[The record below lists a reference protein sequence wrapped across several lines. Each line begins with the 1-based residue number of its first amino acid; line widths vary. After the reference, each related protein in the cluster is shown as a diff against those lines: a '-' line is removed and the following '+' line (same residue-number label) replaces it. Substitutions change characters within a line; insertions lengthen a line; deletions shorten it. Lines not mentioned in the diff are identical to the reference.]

1 MVDLALEA
9 RNRAGDNFK
18 QGFNCAES
26 ILKAFNEILD
36 NPLSPETVKLATGFG
51 GGIGHAGCVCGA
63 LAAST
68 MVIGI
73 VKGRTHTEESRD
85 PAYELAREF
94 HDHFEAKFGGTC
106 CRSLNPYTFDTPEH
120 LRNCLK
126 ITGSTGKLLMEFLQE
141 KNLFP
146 K

>member
-36 NPLSPETVKLATGFG
+36 NPMNPEIVKLATGFG
-51 GGIGHAGCVCGA
+51 GGLGHAGCVCGA

-68 MVIGI
+68 MVLGML
-73 VKGRTHTEESRD
+73 KGRIITEESRE
-85 PAYELAREF
+85 PAYEISKEF
-94 HDHFEAKFGGTC
+94 HDLFDAKFGGTC

-126 ITGSTGKLLMEFLQE
+126 ITGGTGKLLMEFLEE
-141 KNLFP
+141 KNLLP